1 MICQICRQQNDAD
14 DVFCRSCGN
23 SLSQGT
29 QPTVVLNMPSQ
40 QTQVPFQNSQMFS
53 QPPPNSNNKFLY
65 ALIGVLLCT
74 LVGAA
79 IYFGISSIK
88 KNTPLP
94 DHFGMFARKDD
105 SLKELA
111 KKELKDFIKEKD
123 GLLNQES
130 NPILN
135 SKPEIIVFSDSGIP
149 VDKLKLV
156 SLDSIK
162 DDGTYQF
169 TDFQVSPVEG
179 KSDMKEL
186 RVSQKLANGKYAF
199 AVFDG
204 FLNDGNHKF
213 WSFQVAGS
221 EGAENTALQ
230 SASLGLKPT
239 PTPVPVSVPVIT
251 VVAPPANASP
261 AFCNNRNVLMR
272 SSPSL
277 SANPIG
283 KLQKGQTVYV
293 INTSSN
299 YDYWQGIYSNWAYV
313 QLPNGKKGWM
323 FNTFVTYR

>member
-1 MICQICRQQNDAD
+1 MICQICQQQNDAD
-14 DVFCRSCGN
+14 DIFCRSCGN
-23 SLSQGT
+23 SLNRGT

-40 QTQVPFQNSQMFS
+40 QTQVPFQNSQMFA
-53 QPPPNSNNKFLY
+53 QPPPNSNNKVLY

-79 IYFGISSIK
+79 IYFAISTVK
-88 KNTPLP
+88 KNVPLP
-94 DHFGMFARKDD
+94 DHFGVFARKDD
-105 SLKELA
+105 SLKELP
-111 KKELKDFIKEKD
+111 KKELKDFIKEKA

-135 SKPEIIVFSDSGIP
+135 SKPEIVVFSDSGIP

-156 SLDSIK
+156 NLDLIK

-169 TDFQVSPVEG
+169 TEFQVSPVEG
-179 KSDMKEL
+179 KPDMKEL

-204 FLNDGNHKF
+204 FINDGNHKF
-213 WSFQVAGS
+213 WSFQVSNS
-221 EGAENTALQ
+221 ESSENTGLQ

-239 PTPVPVSVPVIT
+239 PTPTPVPVIT
-251 VVAPPANASP
+251 VIAPPENARI
-261 AFCNNRNVLMR
+261 AVCNNRNVLMR

-277 SANPIG
+277 YANPIG

-299 YDYWQGIYSNWAYV
+299 YEYWQGIYSNWAYI
-313 QLPNGKKGWM
+313 QLANGKKGWM

>member
-1 MICQICRQQNDAD
+1 MICQICQEQNDAD
-14 DVFCRSCGN
+14 DIFCRSCGN

-29 QPTVVLNMPSQ
+29 QPTVVLNVPSQ
-40 QTQVPFQNSQMFS
+40 QTQVPFQNSQVFPAQHYPS
-53 QPPPNSNNKFLY
+53 SNNKVLY

-74 LVGAA
+74 LVGAG
-79 IYFGISSIK
+79 IYFGTSIVK
-88 KNTPLP
+88 KNTLFP
-94 DHFGMFARKDD
+94 DHFGVFARKDD
-105 SLKELA
+105 SLRELP
-111 KKELKDFIKEKD
+111 KKELKDFIKEKAS
-123 GLLNQES
+123 LLEQES

-179 KSDMKEL
+179 KSDIKEL
-186 RVSQKLANGKYAF
+186 RVSQRLANGKYAF
-199 AVFDG
+199 TIFDG
-204 FLNDGNHKF
+204 FINEGNHKF
-213 WSFQVAGS
+213 WSFQVS
-221 EGAENTALQ
+221 NSDSSENTALQ

-239 PTPVPVSVPVIT
+239 PTPTSVPVIT
-251 VVAPPANASP
+251 VIAPPENARI
-261 AFCNNRNVLMR
+261 AFCNNRNVLIR

-277 SANPIG
+277 AANPIG
-283 KLQKGQTVYV
+283 KLQKGQTLYV

-299 YDYWQGIYSNWAYV
+299 YDNWQGIYSNWAYV

-323 FNTFVTYR
+323 FNTFVSYR

>member
-1 MICQICRQQNDAD
+1 MICQICQEQNDTD
-14 DVFCRSCGN
+14 DIFCRSCGN
-23 SLSQGT
+23 SLNQGT

-40 QTQVPFQNSQMFS
+40 QTQVPFQNSQLFPIQS
-53 QPPPNSNNKFLY
+53 LPNSNNKVLY
-65 ALIGVLLCT
+65 ALIGVLICT
-74 LVGAA
+74 LVGTGV
-79 IYFGISSIK
+79 YFGIPMIK

-94 DHFGMFARKDD
+94 DHFGIFARKDD
-105 SLKELA
+105 LLRELP

-135 SKPEIIVFSDSGIP
+135 SKPEIVVFSDYGIP

-169 TDFQVSPVEG
+169 TDFQVSPVES

-204 FLNDGNHKF
+204 FINEGSHKF
-213 WSFQVAGS
+213 WSFQVSNS
-221 EGAENTALQ
+221 ESSENTSLQ

-239 PTPVPVSVPVIT
+239 PTPPPRPVVTIA
-251 VVAPPANASP
+251 APPEDARL
-261 AFCNNRNVLMR
+261 AFCNNLNVLMR

-283 KLQKGQTVYV
+283 KLQRGQTVYV

-299 YDYWQGIYSNWAYV
+299 YDNWQGIYSNWAYV

>member
-14 DVFCRSCGN
+14 DIFCRSCGN
-23 SLSQGT
+23 SLNQGT

-53 QPPPNSNNKFLY
+53 QPPPNSNNKVLY
-65 ALIGVLLCT
+65 ALIGVFFGI
-74 LVGAA
+74 LVGAVV
-79 IYFGISSIK
+79 YFGILLIK
-88 KNTPLP
+88 KDTPLP
-94 DHFGMFARKDD
+94 DHFGIFARKDD
-105 SLKELA
+105 SLKELS
-111 KKELKDFIKEKD
+111 KKELKDFTKEKA
-123 GLLNQES
+123 GLLNQEP

-135 SKPEIIVFSDSGIP
+135 SKPEIVVFSDSGIP

-186 RVSQKLANGKYAF
+186 RVSQILANGKYAF

-204 FLNDGNHKF
+204 FLNEGNHKF
-213 WSFQVAGS
+213 WSFQVTDS
-221 EGAENTALQ
+221 EGAENASLQ
-230 SASLGLKPT
+230 SASLGLKPIPT
-239 PTPVPVSVPVIT
+239 PTPVPVVT
-251 VVAPPANASP
+251 VVAPPDNASP

-283 KLQKGQTVYV
+283 KLQKGQTLYV

-323 FNTFVTYR
+323 FNTFVTVR